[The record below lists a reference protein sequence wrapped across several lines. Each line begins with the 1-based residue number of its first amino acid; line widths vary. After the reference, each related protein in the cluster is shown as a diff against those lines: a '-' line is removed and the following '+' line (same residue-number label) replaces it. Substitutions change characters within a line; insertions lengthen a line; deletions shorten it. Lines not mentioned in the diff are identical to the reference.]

1 MSDMPPY
8 LALNDD
14 EENSGEPDS
23 DSSDYED
30 DLSLSFDK
38 PRHLEPI
45 KGEEREEHSWRVKE
59 KVGAQCLFGNCDV
72 TAYYLPGIDVHLKT
86 NAHGLYTFFIINMQT
101 VKKKGVF

>member
-30 DLSLSFDK
+30 ELSLSFDK

-59 KVGAQCLFGNCDV
+59 KILIHSKFILYEYDTVTNGAL
-72 TAYYLPGIDVHLKT
+72 LL
-86 NAHGLYTFFIINMQT
+86 LLST
-101 VKKKGVF
+101 VIA

>member
-72 TAYYLPGIDVHLKT
+72 NCVLPARYRCSLENKRT
-86 NAHGLYTFFIINMQT
+86 WTLYIFYN
-101 VKKKGVF
+101 KHANCLL